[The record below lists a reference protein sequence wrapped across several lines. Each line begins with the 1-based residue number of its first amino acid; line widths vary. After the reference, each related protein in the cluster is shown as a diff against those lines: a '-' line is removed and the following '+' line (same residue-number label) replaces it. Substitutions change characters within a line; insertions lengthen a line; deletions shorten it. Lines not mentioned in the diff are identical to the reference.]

1 MVLMALEKR
10 LQKQLLKRL
19 NNSYKPK
26 SSLDFSYLCYINEID
41 WDVFRFIITLKVF
54 NEAQSRVI
62 K

>member
-19 NNSYKPK
+19 NNFYNSK

-41 WDVFRFIITLKVF
+41 
-54 NEAQSRVI
+54 
-62 K
+62 